1 MVGFKNFFE
10 TSINTD
16 ALELTDAQVRKNIFS
31 HRILC
36 VCVRGNM
43 AKDMIVLKSSD
54 GVTFEVERN
63 VIQQQ
68 SKKINKMIQ
77 DGFADSVI
85 PLPVVRSETLSKV
98 IEYCKRHVPRAFLKV
113 EEESSSHQELK
124 KFDKKFVDVSQN
136 VLHDLITASHY
147 LEIKSLFELTCQ
159 KAADM
164 ISGKTAEE
172 IREIFNIVNDFTPEE
187 EEEIRSLNA
196 RMARIFP

>member
-16 ALELTDAQVRKNIFS
+16 ALEFTDAQVRKNIFS

-36 VCVRGNM
+36 VCVRENM

-54 GVTFEVERN
+54 GVTFQVEKN

-98 IEYCKRHVPRAFLKV
+98 IEYCKRHVPRAFLNV

-164 ISGKTAEE
+164 ISGKTAEA